1 MSNKLLITGASGM
14 LGHSLKKVYPS
25 AHFVTSRDCNL
36 VDKSK
41 ISELFSDLKPTHV
54 IHLAAKVGGILSNK
68 TFMAEFYHE
77 NIMMNTNILEE
88 SRKQSV
94 KKLVSVL
101 STCIYPDS
109 CSYPLKEES
118 IHDGPPHNSNYGYA
132 YAKRMLDIQSRAYRD
147 QYGCNFVTVVPN
159 NLYGEND
166 NFHLTDSHVIP
177 AIIRKVFIA
186 KQTGEPVILWGDG
199 SPLREFTYSADIA
212 RAIKVVIEKYND
224 PLPINIGNTKEISIK
239 EVFQKIAE
247 NLDYNGVIIWDD
259 SMPSGQYRKPSDN
272 TRFLKISNNFQ
283 YTDFEKGIKSVC
295 QWFLDN
301 QPDVRGM

>member
-1 MSNKLLITGASGM
+1 M
-14 LGHSLKKVYPS
+14 LGNSLKNIYPD
-25 AHFVTSRDCNL
+25 AYHCTSSDCDLRNNKQ
-36 VDKSK
+36 V
-41 ISELFSDLKPTHV
+41 SELFNDFKPTHI

-68 TFMAEFYHE
+68 TFIADFYHD
-77 NIMMNTNILEE
+77 NIMMNTNVLEE

-109 CSYPLKEES
+109 CSYPLREES
-118 IHDGPPHNSNYGYA
+118 IHDGPPHSSNYGYA

-186 KQTGEPVILWGDG
+186 KQTGEPVMLWGDG
-199 SPLREFTYSADIA
+199 SPLREFTYAADIA
-212 RAIKVVIEKYND
+212 KAINIVMQKYND

-272 TRFLKISNNFQ
+272 TRFMKVSDNFQ